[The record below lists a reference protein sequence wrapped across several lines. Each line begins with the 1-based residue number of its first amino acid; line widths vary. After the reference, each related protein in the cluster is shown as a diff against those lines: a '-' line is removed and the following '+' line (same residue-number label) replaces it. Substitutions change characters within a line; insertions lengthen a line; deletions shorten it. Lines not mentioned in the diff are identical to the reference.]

1 MAGNFWAESEIIEKG
16 CSGEAEMPEYAT
28 KYSVL
33 KHGEHCTVSA
43 MQMREGFPSHLHQYH
58 DEIVRILEGEGEIV
72 VGDETRKL
80 KKGDVYFVPK
90 GTPHAV
96 RMSCLVLSI
105 FSPAFD
111 TDNPDRVYLE

>member
-1 MAGNFWAESEIIEKG
+1 MAGNFWIESEIIEK
-16 CSGEAEMPEYAT
+16 SRLGEAEMPKYAV

-33 KHGEHCTVSA
+33 NHGEHCTVSS
-43 MQMREGFPSHLHQYH
+43 MHMKKGVPLHVHRYH
-58 DEIVRILEGEGEIV
+58 DEVVEILEGEGEIV
-72 VGDETRKL
+72 VGDEARKL
-80 KKGDVYFVPK
+80 KKGDLYFVPK

-96 RMSCLVLSI
+96 RMSCRVLSI